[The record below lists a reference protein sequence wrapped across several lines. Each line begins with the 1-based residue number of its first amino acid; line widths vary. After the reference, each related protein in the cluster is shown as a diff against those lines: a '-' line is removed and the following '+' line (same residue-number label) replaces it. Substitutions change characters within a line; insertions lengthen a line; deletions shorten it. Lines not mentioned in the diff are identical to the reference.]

1 MSAGQI
7 VTTGTTMVPL
17 EIVEGDD
24 VMADFGVLGQIQV
37 HIGV

>member
-1 MSAGQI
+1 M
-7 VTTGTTMVPL
+7 TTGTSVVPL

-37 HIGV
+37 NVAA